1 MFDVT
6 ISLLTP
12 PPKKKKIANKFGTF
26 DKNGRSRVR

>member
-12 PPKKKKIANKFGTF
+12 PPKKKIASKFGTF
-26 DKNGRSRVR
+26 DKNERSRVR